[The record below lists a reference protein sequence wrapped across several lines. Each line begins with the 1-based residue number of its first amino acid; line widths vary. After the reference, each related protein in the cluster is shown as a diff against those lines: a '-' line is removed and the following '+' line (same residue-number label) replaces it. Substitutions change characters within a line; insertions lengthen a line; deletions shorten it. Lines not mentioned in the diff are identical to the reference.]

1 VDLPLFDGRA
11 ARRASSRARRAE
23 PERSATAEPRGVDLV
38 GRYSN
43 PRQQSNDPFHQLLQM
58 YRDSNL
64 HWLGPAVDN
73 RRVRSAQSRL
83 EYVRQR
89 VSGRSA
95 FLPAMCG
102 LAPRRRRH
110 HSVRRRAC
118 EERVRLLASGGGSRV

>member
-1 VDLPLFDGRA
+1 VDLPLFDGRM
-11 ARRASSRARRAE
+11 RGGHLRALHIPGRTSGGGAE
-23 PERSATAEPRGVDLV
+23 VDLV

-43 PRQQSNDPFHQLLQM
+43 PRQQLNDPFHQLLQM

-73 RRVRSAQSRL
+73 RRGRSAQSRL

-95 FLPAMCG
+95 YLPAMCG

-118 EERVRLLASGGGSRV
+118 EERVRLLASGGGPRV